1 MIENLGNR
9 ERTHSCGALRQ
20 QHAGQRATLMGW
32 CARRRDFGPL
42 TFIDL
47 RDRDGLTQIVVNQE
61 KAPDAHAK
69 AKDART
75 EYVLAVIG
83 DVVLRDESAR
93 NPKLSTGDVEV
104 QASEIVILNDS
115 RTLPFQLDTAIP
127 EALAAED
134 LRLKYRY
141 LDLRR
146 PQLQANLR
154 LRHRVV
160 LEINRYMDE
169 HGFIQIETPNLIKST
184 PEGARDYI
192 VPSRVQPGKF
202 FALPQSPQ
210 IFKQICM
217 IAGLDKYYQI
227 ARCFRDEDLRADR
240 QPEFSQLDVE
250 MSFATAE
257 QIYCL
262 IEGLFA
268 RVFRLI
274 GAELQTPFP
283 RFTFAEVMR
292 RFGSDK
298 PDLRIESME
307 LQDLSS
313 ALAETTFAPYA
324 SVLAAG
330 GEVKGIVVAG
340 GAAMSRKSLDELQE
354 FAKRYGAGALAW
366 IKLGDELSSSLL
378 KALGNDKVIDLAGVA
393 GAQKGDAVLIVAGKP
408 DVVAASLGALR
419 NEIAR
424 REKLIPENVFAPLW
438 VTEFPMFEFHE
449 DDRRYYSMHHPFTS
463 PLDEDV
469 PLLQRAVEGEAE
481 LFGQLRAKAYDAVIN
496 GVEVAGGSIRIHRRD
511 VQSLVFKALGMT
523 EETARARF
531 GFFLDALAYGTPP
544 HGGIASGIERTM
556 MVLVPTEN
564 IRDVMA
570 FPKTASAQD
579 LMIDAPGE
587 VDPKQLEELHLK
599 IAEHRPHEP
608 FNEVVFR
615 RLVDEALANLPS
627 IVLDQNSS
635 REEKEI
641 AVLERLLDK
650 VTRHCGIIGGF
661 KFEDVTD
668 HPRKIQVV
676 QQIVGI
682 VDFDSVH
689 EHTSS
694 VAFKKQPIIKEYLD
708 KALGN

>member
-1 MIENLGNR
+1 
-9 ERTHSCGALRQ
+9 
-20 QHAGQRATLMGW
+20 MGW

-47 RDRDGLTQIVVNQE
+47 RDREGITQIVVNQE
-61 KAPDAHAK
+61 KAGDAHAK
-69 AKDART
+69 AKEVRG
-75 EYVLAVIG
+75 EYVIVAIG
-83 DVVLRDESAR
+83 EVVLRDEGAR
-93 NPKLSTGDVEV
+93 NPKITTGEVEV
-104 QASEIVILNDS
+104 QATEIIILNDA
-115 RTLPFQLDTAIP
+115 RTLPFQLDATGD
-127 EALAAED
+127 ALAAED

-146 PQLQANLR
+146 SQLQANLR
-154 LRHRVV
+154 LRHRMI

-169 HGFIQIETPNLIKST
+169 QGFTQIETPNLIKST

-250 MSFATAE
+250 MSFATPE
-257 QIYCL
+257 QIYKL
-262 IEGLFA
+262 VEGLFA

-274 GAELQTPFP
+274 GVELKTPFP
-283 RFTFAEVMR
+283 RLTFAEVMR

-298 PDLRIESME
+298 PDLRIEGME
-307 LQDLSS
+307 LQDLTER
-313 ALAETTFAPYA
+313 LAETTFPPYA
-324 SVLAAG
+324 GALSRG
-330 GEVKGIVVAG
+330 GEIKAIVVSD
-340 GAAMSRKSLDELQE
+340 GASMSRKTLDELQE
-354 FAKRYGAGALAW
+354 FARRYGAAALAW

-378 KALGNDKVIDLAGVA
+378 KSLGHETVVDLAGVA

-424 REKLIPENVFAPLW
+424 RENLVPEKVFMPLW

-449 DDRRYYSMHHPFTS
+449 DDGRYSSMHHPFTS

-469 PLLQRAVEGEAE
+469 PVFERAVGGETE
-481 LFGQLRAKAYDAVIN
+481 LFGQIRAKAYDAVIN

-523 EETARARF
+523 EEKARARF
-531 GFFLDALAYGTPP
+531 GFFLDALSYGTPP
-544 HGGIASGIERTM
+544 HGGIASGIERTL

-587 VDPKQLEELHLK
+587 VDERQLKELHLQ
-599 IAEHRPHEP
+599 
-608 FNEVVFR
+608 V
-615 RLVDEALANLPS
+615 
-627 IVLDQNSS
+627 
-635 REEKEI
+635 
-641 AVLERLLDK
+641 
-650 VTRHCGIIGGF
+650 
-661 KFEDVTD
+661 VTD
-668 HPRKIQVV
+668 
-676 QQIVGI
+676 
-682 VDFDSVH
+682 
-689 EHTSS
+689 
-694 VAFKKQPIIKEYLD
+694 
-708 KALGN
+708 

>member
-1 MIENLGNR
+1 MIENLNNL
-9 ERTHSCGALRQ
+9 ERTHSCGALRKDSV
-20 QHAGQRATLMGW
+20 GECVTLMGW

-47 RDRDGLTQIVVNQE
+47 RDRDGITQVVVNQE
-61 KAPDAHAK
+61 KAGAAHAK
-69 AKDART
+69 AKEVRG
-75 EYVLAVIG
+75 EYVLAVTG

-93 NPKLSTGDVEV
+93 NPRIATGDVEV
-104 QASEIVILNDS
+104 QATEILILNDA
-115 RTLPFQLDTAIP
+115 RTLPFQLDASDD
-127 EALAAED
+127 ALAAED

-146 PQLQANLR
+146 PQLQSNLR
-154 LRHRVV
+154 LRHRML

-169 HGFIQIETPNLIKST
+169 QGFTQIETPNLIKST

-250 MSFATAE
+250 MSFATPD
-257 QIYCL
+257 QIYQL
-262 IEGLFA
+262 VEGLFV
-268 RVFRLI
+268 RIFHLI
-274 GAELQTPFP
+274 GVELKTPFP

-298 PDLRIESME
+298 PDLRIPGME
-307 LQDLSS
+307 LQNLSEALADTAFAPYSS
-313 ALAETTFAPYA
+313 ALT
-324 SVLAAG
+324 AG
-330 GEVKGIVVAG
+330 GEIKGLVVSG
-340 GAAMSRKSLDELQE
+340 GASMSRKTLDELQE

-366 IKLGDELSSSLL
+366 IKLGDEISSSLL
-378 KALGNDKVIDLAGVA
+378 KALGNDKVVDLAGIA
-393 GAQKGDAVLIVAGKP
+393 GAQKGDAVLIIAGKR
-408 DVVAASLGALR
+408 DIVSASLGALR
-419 NEIAR
+419 NEVAK
-424 REKLIPENVFAPLW
+424 REKLIPDGVFAPLW
-438 VTEFPMFEFHE
+438 VTEFPMFEYHE
-449 DDRRYYSMHHPFTS
+449 DDGRYYSMHHPFTS

-469 PLLQRAVEGEAE
+469 AVLERAVNGRPE
-481 LFGQLRAKAYDAVIN
+481 LFGELRAKAYDAVIN

-511 VQSLVFKALGMT
+511 VQALVFKALGMS
-523 EETARARF
+523 EESARARF

-544 HGGIASGIERTM
+544 HGGIASGIERTL

-587 VDPKQLEELHLK
+587 VDSKQLEELHLE
-599 IAEHRPHEP
+599 I
-608 FNEVVFR
+608 
-615 RLVDEALANLPS
+615 VDE
-627 IVLDQNSS
+627 
-635 REEKEI
+635 
-641 AVLERLLDK
+641 
-650 VTRHCGIIGGF
+650 
-661 KFEDVTD
+661 
-668 HPRKIQVV
+668 
-676 QQIVGI
+676 
-682 VDFDSVH
+682 
-689 EHTSS
+689 
-694 VAFKKQPIIKEYLD
+694 
-708 KALGN
+708 

>member
-1 MIENLGNR
+1 MIENLKDL
-9 ERTHSCGALRQ
+9 ERTHSCGALRKENV
-20 QHAGQRATLMGW
+20 GECVTLMGW

-61 KAPDAHAK
+61 KSPDAHAK
-69 AKDART
+69 AKDVRG
-75 EYVLAVIG
+75 EYVLGVMG
-83 DVVLRDESAR
+83 NVVLREEGAR
-93 NPKLSTGDVEV
+93 NAKIATGDIEV
-104 QASEIVILNDS
+104 QATEIRILNDA
-115 RTLPFQLDTAIP
+115 RTLPFQLDASET
-127 EALAAED
+127 ALAAED

-146 PQLQANLR
+146 PQLQSNLR
-154 LRHRVV
+154 LRHRLI

-169 HGFIQIETPNLIKST
+169 QSFTQIETPNLIKST

-250 MSFATAE
+250 MSFATPE
-257 QIYCL
+257 QVYKL
-262 IEGLFA
+262 VEGLFA
-268 RVFRLI
+268 RIFKLI
-274 GAELQTPFP
+274 DVELETPFP

-298 PDLRIESME
+298 PDLRIPAME
-307 LQDLSS
+307 LQDLSP
-313 ALAETTFAPYA
+313 ALVESTFAPFA
-324 SVLAAG
+324 SVLSAK
-330 GEVKGIVVAG
+330 GEIKGMVVTG
-340 GAAMSRKSLDELQE
+340 GASMSRKRLDELQE
-354 FAKRYGAGALAW
+354 FAKRYGARALAW

-378 KALGNDKVIDLAGVA
+378 KSLGHDKVVELAGIA
-393 GAQKGDAVLIVAGKP
+393 GAQKDDAVLIVAGKP

-419 NEIAR
+419 NEVAR
-424 REKLIPENVFAPLW
+424 RENLIPEGVFAPLW
-438 VTEFPMFEFHE
+438 VTEFPMFEYHQD
-449 DDRRYYSMHHPFTS
+449 DDRYYAMHHPFTS
-463 PLDEDV
+463 PLDDDV
-469 PLLQRAVEGEAE
+469 SVLERAVDGDAE
-481 LFGQLRAKAYDAVIN
+481 LFGQIRAKAYDTVIN

-523 EETARARF
+523 EEQARARF

-544 HGGIASGIERTM
+544 HGGIASGIERTL

-587 VDPKQLEELHLK
+587 VDERQLEELHLK
-599 IAEHRPHEP
+599 I
-608 FNEVVFR
+608 
-615 RLVDEALANLPS
+615 LKD
-627 IVLDQNSS
+627 
-635 REEKEI
+635 
-641 AVLERLLDK
+641 
-650 VTRHCGIIGGF
+650 
-661 KFEDVTD
+661 
-668 HPRKIQVV
+668 
-676 QQIVGI
+676 
-682 VDFDSVH
+682 
-689 EHTSS
+689 
-694 VAFKKQPIIKEYLD
+694 
-708 KALGN
+708 